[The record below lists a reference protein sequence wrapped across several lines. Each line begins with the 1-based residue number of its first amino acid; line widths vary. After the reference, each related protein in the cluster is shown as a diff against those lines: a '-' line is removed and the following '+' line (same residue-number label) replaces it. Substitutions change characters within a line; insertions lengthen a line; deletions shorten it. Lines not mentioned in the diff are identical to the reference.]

1 MTRNRCFL
9 VTLAIIGATLLLA
22 GCDSGSEEFVR
33 PKPVMV
39 FQPKD
44 MTDSLAA
51 LIAVQREVYASNV
64 VQRLDPNGPA
74 VPAHLMGDIIA
85 NVAARGVEFHFVGRS
100 LWPINPRNAP
110 QTETERKGLDFV
122 AANPGKNFYGEESLG
137 GRRYFTA
144 VYPDRAVV
152 PACAKCH
159 NSHAQ
164 SPKKNFQPGAVM
176 GGIVVRV
183 PLEL

>member
-1 MTRNRCFL
+1 MTRNQCL
-9 VTLAIIGATLLLA
+9 PWALATLGTVFIWA
-22 GCDSGSEEFVR
+22 GCDSGPKEFVR

-44 MTDSLAA
+44 MTDSIGA
-51 LIAVQREVYASNV
+51 LLAVQREVYASNV
-64 VQRLDPNGPA
+64 VQRLA
-74 VPAHLMGDIIA
+74 SEASKVPPHLLPDIIP
-85 NVAARGVEFHFVGRS
+85 NVATRGVEFHFVARS
-100 LWPINPRNAP
+100 LQPLNPRNGP
-110 QTETERKGLDFV
+110 QTDTERKGLEFI

-152 PACAKCH
+152 PACAACH
-159 NSHAQ
+159 NAHPQ
-164 SPKKNFQPGAVM
+164 SAKKDYQTGALM